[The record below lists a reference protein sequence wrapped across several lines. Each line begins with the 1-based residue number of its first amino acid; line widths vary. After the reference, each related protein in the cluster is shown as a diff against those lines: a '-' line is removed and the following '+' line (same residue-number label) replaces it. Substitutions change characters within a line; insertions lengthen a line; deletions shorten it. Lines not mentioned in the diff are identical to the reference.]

1 MKTTRTN
8 HVGAGSHMINETFRL
23 WSGDTLVV
31 YHQDSEDN
39 MGVKGKAGTSRLI
52 RNEDLPPMRV
62 MRLKG
67 KYRK

>member
-1 MKTTRTN
+1 MKTIRTSQ
-8 HVGAGSHMINETFRL
+8 VSAGSHVINETFRL

-31 YHQDSEDN
+31 YHEDSEDN
-39 MGVKGKAGTSRLI
+39 TGVKGKAGTTRLV

-62 MRLKG
+62 MPLRR